1 MRFLRLLA
9 LLVPALSAQDAREI
23 VRRSVEIDSGNTAAA
38 RNYTFL
44 QRQETRKLDG
54 AGRVKDTESLTYD
67 VTLQEGSPYRRLV
80 ARDDKPLSEK
90 DQREEQ
96 EKLRR
101 SNEIRSHETPEQR
114 EQRIADWHRKQEDQ
128 RKPLKELPDAF
139 DFRLLP
145 NEAIDGAECWVIEAS
160 PKPGYKPKAASAFFF
175 PKVRARFWIA
185 RTNYQWVK
193 FDMEA
198 LDTIAFKG
206 ILVRLSKGSHLVM
219 DQQHVNGEVWLP
231 RRIVLNAS
239 ARILL
244 IKGFH
249 AEIVYS
255 FSDYRKF
262 QVDSRVIA
270 AQ

>member
-1 MRFLRLLA
+1 MRLLRLLVA
-9 LLVPALSAQDAREI
+9 LAPVLCAQDAREI
-23 VRRSVEIDSGNTAAA
+23 IRRSGEADTGNTAAA

-54 AGRVKDTESLTYD
+54 AGHVKDTESLTYD
-67 VTLQEGSPYRRLV
+67 VTLLEGSPYRRLV
-80 ARDDKPLSEK
+80 ARNDRPLSDKEQK
-90 DQREEQ
+90 EEQ

-101 SNEIRSHETPEQR
+101 SIEIRQHETPEQR
-114 EQRIADWHRKQEDQ
+114 AARIADWHRKQEDQ
-128 RKPLKELPDAF
+128 RRPLKELPDAF
-139 DFRLLP
+139 DFRILP
-145 NEAIDGAECWVIEAS
+145 NEAIDGAECWVIEAT
-160 PKPGYKPKAASAFFF
+160 PKPGYKPKSPSAFFF
-175 PKVRARFWIA
+175 PKIRARFWIA
-185 RTNYQWVK
+185 RSNYQWVK

-206 ILVRLSKGSHLVM
+206 ILVRLAKGSHLVM

-231 RRIVLNAS
+231 RKIVLNAS

-255 FSDYRKF
+255 FSDYKKF
-262 QVDSRVIA
+262 QVESRVVGEP
-270 AQ
+270 